1 MSIAVRCSISGMMLC
16 MAHITTLTL
25 NPSVDVLT
33 TTVQVM
39 DTHKL
44 RCTAPQYHPGG
55 GGINVARVVH
65 RLGGSVNAL
74 WLGGGSTGD
83 QLSDMLNAESVP
95 HQRIQCA
102 QATRLGFSVHETQ
115 SGRDFRFVLPGPTAD
130 PAALSQVLQALSMP
144 TPDCRYWVVSGSLP
158 PEAPQD
164 FYADIAKLAHVQ
176 NKKLVLDA
184 SGPAL
189 MAAMRVG
196 VYMVKPSLREMEEAV
211 GRPLPTMPQR
221 LAAAREWLALGWC
234 EVVAL
239 SLGPE
244 GALLVTAQG
253 AWHAPGLD
261 VPVRSTIGAGDT
273 FVGAFV
279 STVDQMHPDTSPSTL
294 CQALRHAMAASAA
307 ALASLGTALCQA
319 EEVATLLDAVQVIP
333 LKD

>member
-1 MSIAVRCSISGMMLC
+1 MSIAVRCSISGIMPF

-65 RLGGSVNAL
+65 RLGGSVQAL
-74 WLGGGSTGD
+74 WLGGGS
-83 QLSDMLNAESVP
+83 
-95 HQRIQCA
+95 
-102 QATRLGFSVHETQ
+102 
-115 SGRDFRFVLPGPTAD
+115 
-130 PAALSQVLQALSMP
+130 
-144 TPDCRYWVVSGSLP
+144 LP
-158 PEAPQD
+158 PDAPPN
-164 FYADIAKLAHVQ
+164 FYADIAQMAQ
-176 NKKLVLDA
+176 AQQKKLVLDA

-211 GRPLPTMPQR
+211 GRPLPTKPQR

-253 AWHAPGLD
+253 TWQAPGLD

-279 STVDQMHPDTSPSTL
+279 STLDQMHPDTSPSTL

-319 EEVATLLDAVQVIP
+319 EEVATLLDAVQVIS
-333 LKD
+333 LED

>member
-1 MSIAVRCSISGMMLC
+1 MSIAARSCLSGMMLS

-33 TTVQVM
+33 TTAQVM

-44 RCTAPQYHPGG
+44 RCTAPEYHPGG

-65 RLGGSVNAL
+65 RLGGSVHAL

-83 QLSDMLNAESVP
+83 QLSDMLDAEGVP
-95 HQRIQCA
+95 HQCMA
-102 QATRLGFSVHETQ
+102 SAHATRMGFSVHETQ
-115 SGRDFRFVLPGPTAD
+115 SGRDFRFVMPGPSAD
-130 PAALSQVLQALSMP
+130 PAALRHILQALSMP
-144 TPDCRYWVVSGSLP
+144 NPDCRYWVISGSLP
-158 PEAPQD
+158 PDAPEN
-164 FYADIAKLAHVQ
+164 FYADIAQLAQ
-176 NKKLVLDA
+176 QQQKKLVLDA

-189 MAAMRVG
+189 MAALRVG

-211 GRPLPTMPQR
+211 GKPLPTLPQR
-221 LAAAREWLALGWC
+221 LAAAREWLALGGC

-253 AWHAPGLD
+253 SWHAPGLE

-279 STVDQMHPDTSPSTL
+279 NTLDQRHPDTSPITL

-319 EEVATLLDAVQVIP
+319 GDVANLLDAVHIIS
-333 LKD
+333 LND

>member
-1 MSIAVRCSISGMMLC
+1 MLS

-33 TTVQVM
+33 TTAQVL

-65 RLGGSVNAL
+65 RLGGSVQAL
-74 WLGGGSTGD
+74 WLGGGTTGD
-83 QLSDMLNAESVP
+83 QLSDMLDAEAVP
-95 HQRIQCA
+95 HQCISSA
-102 QATRLGFSVHETQ
+102 HATRMGFSVHETQ
-115 SGRDFRFVLPGPTAD
+115 SGLDFRFVMPGPTAD
-130 PAALSQVLQALSMP
+130 PQALSQVLQVLRTP
-144 TPDCRYWVVSGSLP
+144 NPDCRFWVVSGSLP
-158 PEAPQD
+158 PDAPTN
-164 FYADIAKLAHVQ
+164 FYADIAQLAQ
-176 NKKLVLDA
+176 AQQKRLVLDA

-221 LAAAREWLALGWC
+221 VAVAREWLEQSWC
-234 EVVAL
+234 ELVAL

-253 AWHAPGLD
+253 TWHAPGLE
-261 VPVRSTIGAGDT
+261 VPVRSTIGAGNT

-279 STVDQMHPDTSPSTL
+279 ATLDQLHPDTSPSTL
-294 CQALRHAMAASAA
+294 CKALRHAMAASAA

-319 EEVATLLDAVQVIP
+319 SEVATLLDTVQVIS
-333 LKD
+333 LED

>member
-1 MSIAVRCSISGMMLC
+1 MMLC

-25 NPSVDVLT
+25 NPSVDLLT
-33 TTVQVM
+33 ITEQVM

-44 RCTAPQYHPGG
+44 RCTAPIYHPGG

-65 RLGGSVNAL
+65 RLGGSVKAL

-115 SGRDFRFVLPGPTAD
+115 SGRDFRFVMPGPTAD
-130 PAALSQVLQALSMP
+130 PAALRQVLQTLKSTAL
-144 TPDCRYWVVSGSLP
+144 DNRYWVISGSLP

-164 FYADIAKLAHVQ
+164 FYADIARLARAQ
-176 NKKLVLDA
+176 DKRMVLDA

-189 MAAMRVG
+189 MAAMRAG
-196 VYMVKPSLREMEEAV
+196 VFMVKPSLREMEEVV
-211 GRPLPTMPQR
+211 GRALPTMPQR
-221 LAAAREWLALGWC
+221 LAVAREWLAQAWC
-234 EVVAL
+234 ELVAL

-244 GALLVTAQG
+244 GALLVTHQG
-253 AWHAPGLD
+253 AWHAPGLA

-279 STVDQMHPDTSPSTL
+279 AALAQRHTDANSSALQH
-294 CQALRHAMAASAA
+294 ALRQAMAASAA

-319 EEVATLLDAVQVIP
+319 SDVAAMLNTVQMVS
-333 LKD
+333 LED